1 MRYINIITIITSLL
15 LITSC
20 FKEDEM
26 ITPHVPGNVKTQ
38 VIPLTYYYTNQ
49 VYFDFETSTIVST
62 NTKSSHDL
70 NFSSSDT
77 SLIIRLNTANFAF
90 AAETD
95 YENLSQKI
103 DTTGLIW
110 KFDPSSGNTDSTALS
125 EWISFT
131 DIDTTYSNK
140 VWLINRGIDA
150 LGLPLGI
157 IKIKFEKYLN
167 NSFYF
172 SWANLNDENIIS
184 TIVTTKNDYNYTQF
198 SFDNNAITQSEPQS
212 NTWDLVFSQYTT
224 LLFTDEN
231 TPYPYLVTG
240 VLLNSNA
247 IAAIDTALTF
257 DDIVLSDTIFMDFS
271 AKADKIGYQWK
282 KVVGDVSSG
291 SVTYDIRYN
300 YNYIISTSS
309 GYFYKMRF
317 IDFYDPETG
326 DKGYPTFEYQQL

>member
-1 MRYINIITIITSLL
+1 MRFINIITIIIITL

-26 ITPHVPGNVKTQ
+26 ITPHVPGDVKTQ
-38 VIPLTYYYTNQ
+38 IIPLTYYYTNQ
-49 VYFDFETSTIVST
+49 VYFDFETDTIVST
-62 NTKSSHDL
+62 NKKSSHDL
-70 NFSSSDT
+70 NFSSIDT

-90 AAETD
+90 AAETE
-95 YENLSQKI
+95 YENLSQEI
-103 DTTGLIW
+103 DTCGLIW
-110 KFDPSSGNTDSTALS
+110 KFDTSSGNTDSTALDG
-125 EWISFT
+125 WISIT
-131 DIDTTYSNK
+131 NIDTNYSNK
-140 VWLINRGIDA
+140 VWLINRGIDP

-172 SWANLNDENIIS
+172 SWADINSESYNS
-184 TIVTTKNDYNYTQF
+184 TILTTNDDYNYTQF
-198 SFDNNAITQSEPQS
+198 SFDNNEITQTEPKS
-212 NTWDLVFSQYTT
+212 NAWDLNFSQYTT

-240 VLLNSNA
+240 ILLNNNTT
-247 IAAIDTALTF
+247 AAFDSTLTF
-257 DDIVLSDTIFMDFS
+257 DNIVLSDTIFMDFS

-291 SVTYDIRYN
+291 SVTYEIKYN
-300 YNYIISTSS
+300 YNYIIKTPS
-309 GYFYKMRF
+309 GFFYKMRF
-317 IDFYDPETG
+317 IDFYDPDTG